1 MNPVQQ
7 KVSCV
12 YVTAVTEETSSKRKY
27 QPFKVSATRQLT
39 EKAQT
44 DAVTSAKVTEKL
56 DGTCCLIAEF
66 KGQPWLWARH
76 DRKPSKL
83 GTRRFG
89 QFKKSQQKLKDK
101 EELLAAEFSWDPSK
115 DFKDVPE
122 FWVPASRLQI
132 INGIAMPDS
141 IGHTPGWV
149 PVDVTS
155 RHDCWHLSAVDL
167 TLGLA
172 LVLREAE
179 TGNDDLIIE
188 SQPLSFLCGQTCE
201 LIGTNVN
208 ANPYHIGSKK
218 CPIHILVPHGGL
230 ALSCPTPVDY
240 DALYNWFD
248 SPSGDGQIEGVVW
261 HCSNGELHKLHRHHL
276 NLPWPVPE
284 PRLCHR
290 RVKVQVEPIS
300 AGVDRESKK
309 KGHNYNLFSLL
320 CSLNGQTFDSIQDLH
335 KDFEIESEAAS

>member
-7 KVSCV
+7 KISCV
-12 YVTAVTEETSSKRKY
+12 YLTAVTEETSSKRKY

-39 EKAQT
+39 EQARR
-44 DAVTSAKVTEKL
+44 DDVAAAKITEKL
-56 DGTCCLIAEF
+56 DGTCCLVAEF

-76 DRKPSKL
+76 DRKPNKL
-83 GTRRFG
+83 GARRFA
-89 QFKKSQQKLKDK
+89 QFKKSQLKLGDK
-101 EELLAAEFSWDPSK
+101 ELTAAEFSWDPNK

-122 FWVPASRLQI
+122 FWVPASRLEI
-132 INGIAMPDS
+132 RNGVVMPDN

-149 PVDVTS
+149 PVELTA

-172 LVLREAE
+172 LVLRAAE

-208 ANPYHIGSKK
+208 GNPYHIGSKK
-218 CPIHILVPHGGL
+218 CPIHVLVPHGSL

-240 DALYNWFD
+240 DALYNWFNC
-248 SPSGDGQIEGVVW
+248 PSGQGQIEGVVW
-261 HCSNGELHKLHRHHL
+261 HCMNGELHKLHRHHL

-284 PRLCHR
+284 PRLCQR
-290 RVKVQVEPIS
+290 RVKVQVELTS
-300 AGVDRESKK
+300 ANVARESKK
-309 KGHNYNLFSLL
+309 GHNVFSLL
-320 CSLNGQTFDSIQDLH
+320 CNLNGQVFDSIQELH
-335 KDFEIESEAAS
+335 KTFDTESEAAS